1 MIIRPCVVTM
11 ALGLAM
17 AAAPLAPGDATST
30 GAASAPAT
38 EEAAPA
44 DATLGDA
51 MRRFGWRLVPSLA
64 ADDDTANILMSP
76 WGLATVITVIDL
88 GAQGGTQG
96 SGALTEAWTGRPG
109 ATDAVLAEIGAIRHN
124 MTADPAAGA
133 VFHDANGIWVAEPK
147 AVSEPVATT
156 AGETLGVR
164 VERVDFAD
172 PAVVARL
179 NAWAAER
186 TEGAIPVL
194 LARPDPNLEAVI
206 ANGLH
211 VAGPWLQP
219 FDAADTRSGVFAAE
233 GKPDLPVDYM
243 HGVFP
248 DLTVVT
254 APAFEAVSLP
264 LAGGDMRLRLRLPRP
279 GHALAEV
286 MAPADEAST
295 ARPAVVALT
304 LPRFT
309 ISANVDLTGALR
321 AAGLGMLFDGSGDF
335 SGLADGL
342 THFDRVSQRLRLR
355 VDESGLEAAAVT
367 VALSTRGMTPDP
379 EIDLVFDRPFL
390 VEVVHAPTGAVL
402 ICGIVR
408 APATPEDPARDETN
422 TGAD

>member
-1 MIIRPCVVTM
+1 M

-17 AAAPLAPGDATST
+17 AAVPLAPGDAAST
-30 GAASAPAT
+30 GTTSAPAT

-64 ADDDTANILMSP
+64 ANDETANILMSP
-76 WGLATVITVIDL
+76 WGLATVLTVIDL
-88 GAQGGTQG
+88 GAPRGTQGSGETG

-109 ATDAVLAEIGAIRHN
+109 AIDAVLAEIGAIRQH
-124 MTADPAAGA
+124 MTADPAAGAGA
-133 VFHDANGIWVAEPK
+133 VFHDANGIWVAAPK
-147 AVSEPVATT
+147 AVSEPAATR

-254 APAFEAVSLP
+254 APAFESVSLP

-286 MAPADEAST
+286 MAPTGETST

-309 ISANVDLTGALR
+309 VSANVDLTGALR

-379 EIDLVFDRPFL
+379 EIALVFDRPFL
-390 VEVVHAPTGAVL
+390 VELVHAPTGAVL

-408 APATPEDPARDETN
+408 APAAPEDPARDETN